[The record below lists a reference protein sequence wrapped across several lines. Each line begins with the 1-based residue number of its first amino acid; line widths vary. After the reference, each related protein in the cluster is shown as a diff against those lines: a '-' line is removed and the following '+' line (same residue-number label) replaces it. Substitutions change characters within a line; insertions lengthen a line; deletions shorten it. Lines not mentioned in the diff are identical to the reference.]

1 MLLSAFSPYEED
13 RLRRKVK
20 RNQPPS
26 ADFVFGTTSQGQDVF
41 WSLTFAIRN
50 TLIIS
55 GIAVFIGRGIGVTL
69 GMISGYLGGIFD
81 RTAQSI
87 VESVIVVPR
96 LPLLIL
102 IGSILRGS
110 LTMFTLGILIGILD
124 WAYPSKRYRAQV
136 MSLRERDFTHTA
148 VFSGMS
154 SLKIV
159 LREHLPFIIPFLLAD
174 VISGFLFSIGIEVT
188 LSYLGLANLDSPT
201 IGTMIY
207 WGNYYQSIPAGRP
220 WVMVVPMVTAILMV
234 LGFYLVS
241 VGLGEY
247 LDPRKRL
254 VRLTAHATEDEHE
267 DEPRKAGS
275 YEASFADGYPATA
288 ESRTRIAPRNETAF
302 VAGVIAGLLGI
313 WGLSYVLNDRV
324 GAGCLWMFVIGPI
337 VGAVLLGVIMATS
350 GIGAILALPIWLY
363 AVYTQAKSGASN
375 L

>member
-1 MLLSAFSPYEED
+1 MILLTTIRDLFRFSPSFRFGSLILIVIAAFVLLSAFSPYEED

-20 RNQPPS
+20 RNLPPS

-55 GIAVFIGRGIGVTL
+55 GIAVLIGRGIGVTL

-81 RTAQSI
+81 RVAQSI

-136 MSLRERDFTHTA
+136 LSLRERDFTHTA
-148 VFSGMS
+148 VFSGMGS
-154 SLKIV
+154 FKIV

-220 WVMVVPMVTAILMV
+220 WVMIVPMVTAILMV
-234 LGFYLVS
+234 LGFYLMS

-254 VRLTAHATEDEHE
+254 VRLTAHAGEEAED
-267 DEPRKAGS
+267 DDPRKEKDDAW
-275 YEASFADGYPATA
+275 
-288 ESRTRIAPRNETAF
+288 AP
-302 VAGVIAGLLGI
+302 
-313 WGLSYVLNDRV
+313 
-324 GAGCLWMFVIGPI
+324 
-337 VGAVLLGVIMATS
+337 
-350 GIGAILALPIWLY
+350 
-363 AVYTQAKSGASN
+363 
-375 L
+375 